1 MIALHPIGSV
11 NPLPH
16 RSAEL
21 TAAALPGQGGENY
34 LETLLNSPSGGRG
47 ISIAQFRLALISHE
61 LLPCYTVLP
70 ANIELNWG

>member
-34 LETLLNSPSGGRG
+34 LETLLNSPSPGGRG
-47 ISIAQFRLALISHE
+47 LGGGGLESLNLDISFFPL
-61 LLPCYTVLP
+61 
-70 ANIELNWG
+70 